1 MGKNSGFLLGALIG
15 GSAAAITALL
25 LAPESGKELRARLA
39 KQLDDVLDSTA
50 DYNDQVVDKA
60 DDFKK
65 LAQAKAIQL
74 TKQSEEIA
82 NLLKEK
88 TGVATN
94 ELYADLKDQVVDLT
108 NKVKQ
113 SVQDLDLSNKVSDVA
128 VSEDVEPK
136 GEDIILDFE
145 ALASEDETDDEKG
158 IVVGKIEDLIEQVAS
173 EEPVNESQQNDE
185 TQTDVLDSEDSELEK
200 NKKSGFPFWK
210 T

>member
-88 TGVATN
+88 TGVTTN
-94 ELYADLKDQVVDLT
+94 GLYADLKDQVVDLT

-113 SVQDLDLSNKVSDVA
+113 SVQDLDLSNKLSDVA

-145 ALASEDETDDEKG
+145 ALASEDETDDEKD

-185 TQTDVLDSEDSELEK
+185 TQTDVLDSEDSELEEK
-200 NKKSGFPFWK
+200 
-210 T
+210 

>member
-39 KQLDDVLDSTA
+39 KQLDDFLDTTA
-50 DYNDQVVDKA
+50 DYNDQVADKA

-65 LAQAKAIQL
+65 LAQEKAIQL

-88 TGVATN
+88 TGLASN

-108 NKVKQ
+108 NKVKN
-113 SVQDLDLSNKVSDVA
+113 SVQKLDLTDELTDLSFV
-128 VSEDVEPK
+128 EDVEPK

-145 ALASEDETDDEKG
+145 ALAADEKAEEEESQD
-158 IVVGKIEDLIEQVAS
+158 IVLDDVDEIIEQVAS
-173 EEPVNESQQNDE
+173 EKSAEKTE
-185 TQTDVLDSEDSELEK
+185 ELEINNPSDDEDK
-200 NKKSGFPFWK
+200 QQEEIEKE
-210 T
+210 

>member
-60 DDFKK
+60 DDLKK

-113 SVQDLDLSNKVSDVA
+113 SVQDLDLSNKLSDVA

-145 ALASEDETDDEKG
+145 ALASKDEMDDEKD

-173 EEPVNESQQNDE
+173 EEPVNESQQNYE
-185 TQTDVLDSEDSELEK
+185 TQTDVLDSEDSELEEK
-200 NKKSGFPFWK
+200 
-210 T
+210 

>member
-88 TGVATN
+88 TGVTTN

-113 SVQDLDLSNKVSDVA
+113 SVQDLDLSNKLTDVA

-145 ALASEDETDDEKG
+145 ALASEDETDDEKD
-158 IVVGKIEDLIEQVAS
+158 IVVGKIEDIIKQVAS

-185 TQTDVLDSEDSELEK
+185 TQTDVLDSEDSELEEK
-200 NKKSGFPFWK
+200 
-210 T
+210 

>member
-88 TGVATN
+88 TGVTTN

-113 SVQDLDLSNKVSDVA
+113 SVQDLDLSNKLTDVA

-145 ALASEDETDDEKG
+145 ALASEDETDDEKD
-158 IVVGKIEDLIEQVAS
+158 IVVGKIEDIIEQVAS

-185 TQTDVLDSEDSELEK
+185 TQTDVLDSEDSELEEK
-200 NKKSGFPFWK
+200 
-210 T
+210 

>member
-1 MGKNSGFLLGALIG
+1 MGKNGGFLLGALIG

-39 KQLDDVLDSTA
+39 KQLDDVLDTTA
-50 DYNDQVVDKA
+50 DYNDQVADKA

-65 LAQAKAIQL
+65 LAQEKAIQL

-88 TGVATN
+88 TGLASN

-108 NKVKQ
+108 NKVKN
-113 SVQDLDLSNKVSDVA
+113 SVQKLDLTDELTDLSFV
-128 VSEDVEPK
+128 EDVEPK

-145 ALASEDETDDEKG
+145 DLAADEKAEEEESQD
-158 IVVGKIEDLIEQVAS
+158 IVLDDVDEIIEQVAS
-173 EEPVNESQQNDE
+173 EKSAEKTE
-185 TQTDVLDSEDSELEK
+185 ELEINNPSDDEDK
-200 NKKSGFPFWK
+200 QQEEIEKE
-210 T
+210 

>member
-25 LAPESGKELRARLA
+25 LAPESVKELRARLA

-60 DDFKK
+60 DDLKK

-113 SVQDLDLSNKVSDVA
+113 SVQDLDLSNKLSDVA

-145 ALASEDETDDEKG
+145 ALASEDETDDEKD

-185 TQTDVLDSEDSELEK
+185 TQTDVLDSEDSELEEK
-200 NKKSGFPFWK
+200 
-210 T
+210 